1 MNLLLLRDKS
11 SEFST
16 IGELFLDK
24 QHFCW
29 TLEDVVRDIKIP
41 GETAIPAGI
50 YEIELTFSHRFQR
63 ILPLLM
69 NVPDYEGVRIHPG
82 NRALD
87 TEGCILV
94 GLSKSRDFISS
105 SNVAFA
111 KLYLRIQGAI
121 NKGNGVVIEI
131 RSKQS

>member
-16 IGELFLDK
+16 IGELFLDV

-29 TLEDVVRDIKIP
+29 TLEDVVRDIKIV
-41 GETAIPAGI
+41 GETAIPAGT
-50 YEIELTFSHRFQR
+50 YEITLTFSHRFQR

-69 NVPDYEGVRIHPG
+69 NVVGYEGVRIHPG
-82 NRALD
+82 NRATD
-87 TEGCILV
+87 TEGCILL
-94 GLSKSRDFISS
+94 GLNKSRDFISS
-105 SNVAFA
+105 SKVAFA
-111 KLYLRIQGAI
+111 KLYLRIQDAI
-121 NKGNGVVIEI
+121 NRGEKVMIEI